1 MLFKYNVIALRGSS
15 ALVEFISLNILKI
28 KLNTI
33 SDPTKRL
40 KLRLNKFLKNDCN
53 LLWYFFELV
62 FLNSLMFE
70 FYKTFCYVETF
81 LNDIN
86 GKIDELLLLIRWI
99 QLEVFGE
106 HGERFKRKNEKLVI
120 WNKLFD
126 VPRDNLVWSQDCA
139 IPVLWSSNWKIGV
152 NKSNNDIYC
161 LVVS

>member
-15 ALVEFISLNILKI
+15 ALAEFISLNILKI

-70 FYKTFCYVETF
+70 FYKTFCYVVTF

-86 GKIDELLLLIRWI
+86 GKIDELLLLIR
-99 QLEVFGE
+99 
-106 HGERFKRKNEKLVI
+106 
-120 WNKLFD
+120 
-126 VPRDNLVWSQDCA
+126 
-139 IPVLWSSNWKIGV
+139 
-152 NKSNNDIYC
+152 
-161 LVVS
+161 